1 MFTPDYLEA
10 HNRLKTLL
18 TQLQHRI
25 DTNLYYIERADLEIW
40 RLDNL
45 TNADTSEDQDKLLN
59 FIARLQKQNRYSKS
73 RMSRAVA
80 SFNKQQ
86 QG

>member
-1 MFTPDYLEA
+1 MWT
-10 HNRLKTLL
+10 KS
-18 TQLQHRI
+18 QLDRRVAELQRRI
-25 DTNLYYIERADLEIW
+25 NNNLHYIKRADLEIW

-45 TNADTSEDQDKLLN
+45 TTEDTSEDQDKLLD
-59 FIARLQKQNRYSKS
+59 FIERLQKQNRYSKS
-73 RMSRAVA
+73 RMNRAVA

>member
-1 MFTPDYLEA
+1 MW
-10 HNRLKTLL
+10 
-18 TQLQHRI
+18 TQSQLDKRVAELQRRI
-25 DTNLYYIERADLEIW
+25 NTNLYYIERADLEIW

-45 TNADTSEDQDKLLN
+45 TTEDTSEDQDKLYD

-73 RMSRAVA
+73 RMNRAVA

>member
-1 MFTPDYLEA
+1 MWT
-10 HNRLKTLL
+10 KS
-18 TQLQHRI
+18 QLDKRVAELQRRI
-25 DTNLYYIERADLEIW
+25 NNNLYYIERADLEIW

-45 TNADTSEDQDKLLN
+45 TNEDTSEDQDKLLD
-59 FIARLQKQNRYSKS
+59 FIERLQKQNRYSKS
-73 RMSRAVA
+73 RMNRAVA

>member
-1 MFTPDYLEA
+1 MWT
-10 HNRLKTLL
+10 KS
-18 TQLQHRI
+18 QLDKRVAELQRRI
-25 DTNLYYIERADLEIW
+25 NNNIYYIERADLELW

-45 TNADTSEDQDKLLN
+45 TNEDTSEDQDKLLD
-59 FIARLQKQNRYSKS
+59 FIERLQKQNRYSKS
-73 RMSRAVA
+73 RMNRAVA